1 MIWNKL
7 FRIIAKICPKHEA
20 SVIMGI
26 LQAVRDDCPIDYTVE
41 QEMLNLIHKHRKK
54 RTGNYTQVSRELYSF
69 YSDN

>member
-1 MIWNKL
+1 MIWVKL
-7 FRIIAKICPKHEA
+7 FRIIAKLCPKHEG

-41 QEMLNLIHKHRKK
+41 QEMLNLIYKHRKK
-54 RTGNYTQVSRELYSF
+54 RTGNYTQVSRELYNF